1 MRMYL
6 TLRSTGFMSPVVQS
20 HRDTRG
26 TGFPTNAC
34 YPFCT
39 EMHAPPPEPPAK
51 CVGGVAHFGLLKP
64 AVNI

>member
-39 EMHAPPPEPPAK
+39 EMHPAPNPQLNVWEEWLIL
-51 CVGGVAHFGLLKP
+51 VF
-64 AVNI
+64 